1 MSANPSK
8 QPFNVTARPA
18 SRAARTQKQARNKAN
33 RATRANL
40 NQDFQGPNN
49 WSNTQKLAEYHA
61 TLNNFKG
68 G

>member
-1 MSANPSK
+1 MSASPSK

-40 NQDFQGPNN
+40 NREFEGGNH
-49 WSNTQKLAEYHA
+49 WSNTQRLAEYHA
-61 TLNNFKG
+61 TLNNFRG
-68 G
+68 